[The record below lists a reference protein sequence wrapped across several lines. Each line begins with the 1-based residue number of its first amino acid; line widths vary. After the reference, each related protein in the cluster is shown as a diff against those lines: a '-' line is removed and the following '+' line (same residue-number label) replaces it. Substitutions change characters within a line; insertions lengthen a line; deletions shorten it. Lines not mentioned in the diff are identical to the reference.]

1 MQMDAFELLKKDHKK
16 VSQLFKEIEAASGQ
30 TKKEIFARL
39 KTELDVHANVE
50 ERIFYPALE
59 NKEEARDI
67 TLEAYEE
74 HKVVKDLL
82 GELGNSNAP
91 EDEWD
96 AKLTVLK
103 ENVEHHVEEEEGELF
118 SKARQVLSK
127 QEIEELGVEM
137 EAEKASQLGGPARS
151 KTNTRSENSRSTA
164 ATKRAAAAK
173 PRRGVSKESKTQSP
187 GVLARLANLVGLGST
202 SDKRGEQGGV
212 KSRSAAKASKGT
224 KSPASK
230 KVGKKSKAATGAGKK
245 SSKSSKKATKKTATK
260 STKSSRPRS
269 ATGKRGATK
278 KPAARGGA
286 AKKSPGRTRNKRG
299 RSR

>member
-1 MQMDAFELLKKDHKK
+1 MDAFELLKKDHKK

-30 TKKEIFARL
+30 TKKQIFARL

-82 GELGNSNAP
+82 GELESSNAP

-118 SKARQVLSK
+118 SKARQALSK

-137 EAEKASQLGGPARS
+137 EAEKASQLGVPARS

-164 ATKRAAAAK
+164 ATK
-173 PRRGVSKESKTQSP
+173 PRRVVSKESKTQSP
-187 GVLARLANLVGLGST
+187 GVLARLANLVGLGS
-202 SDKRGEQGGV
+202 RNE
-212 KSRSAAKASKGT
+212 KSGAKPRSAAKGT
-224 KSPASK
+224 KPAASK
-230 KVGKKSKAATGAGKK
+230 KSGKKSKAANGAGKK
-245 SSKSSKKATKKTATK
+245 QSSKSNKSSKKATKKTATK
-260 STKSSRPRS
+260 STKSSPSRA

-278 KPAARGGA
+278 KPAVRGGA
-286 AKKSPGRTRNKRG
+286 AKKSQGRTNSKRG

>member
-1 MQMDAFELLKKDHKK
+1 MDAFELLKKDHKK

-30 TKKEIFARL
+30 TKKQIFARL
-39 KTELDVHANVE
+39 KTELDVHANIE

-82 GELGNSNAP
+82 GELESSNAP

-118 SKARQVLSK
+118 SKARQALSK

-137 EAEKASQLGGPARS
+137 EAEKASQPGGPARS
-151 KTNTRSENSRSTA
+151 KTNTRSENSRSTP
-164 ATKRAAAAK
+164 ATE

-187 GVLARLANLVGLGST
+187 GVLARLAKLVGLGSA
-202 SDKRGEQGGV
+202 SEKGGV
-212 KSRSAAKASKGT
+212 KRGSAAKASKGT
-224 KSPASK
+224 KSAASK
-230 KVGKKSKAATGAGKK
+230 KAGKKSKAATGASKK

-260 STKSSRPRS
+260 STKSSPRRS

-278 KPAARGGA
+278 KPATRGGA
-286 AKKSPGRTRNKRG
+286 AKKSQGRTSSKRG
-299 RSR
+299 RSK

>member
-1 MQMDAFELLKKDHKK
+1 MDAFELLKKDHKK

-59 NKEEARDI
+59 NKDEARDI

-82 GELGNSNAP
+82 GELESSNAP

-118 SKARQVLSK
+118 SKARQALSK
-127 QEIEELGVEM
+127 QEIEKLGVEM

-151 KTNTRSENSRSTA
+151 KTNTRSENSRVTA
-164 ATKRAAAAK
+164 ATK
-173 PRRGVSKESKTQSP
+173 PRRGVSKESKGQSP
-187 GVLARLANLVGLGST
+187 GVLARLANLVGLGSA
-202 SDKRGEQGGV
+202 SEKGGV
-212 KSRSAAKASKGT
+212 KRGSAAKASKGT
-224 KSPASK
+224 KSAASK
-230 KVGKKSKAATGAGKK
+230 KAGKKSKAATGATKK
-245 SSKSSKKATKKTATK
+245 SNKSSKKTTKKTATK
-260 STKSSRPRS
+260 STKSLPSRA
-269 ATGKRGATK
+269 ATRKRGATK
-278 KPAARGGA
+278 KPATRGGA
-286 AKKSPGRTRNKRG
+286 AKKPPGRTSSKRG

>member
-1 MQMDAFELLKKDHKK
+1 MDAFELLKKDHKK
-16 VSQLFKEIEAASGQ
+16 VSQLFKEIETASGQ

-82 GELGNSNAP
+82 SELESSNAP

-118 SKARQVLSK
+118 SKARQALSK

-137 EAEKASQLGGPARS
+137 EAEKASQLSGPARS

-164 ATKRAAAAK
+164 ATK

-187 GVLARLANLVGLGST
+187 GVLARLANLVGLGS
-202 SDKRGEQGGV
+202 SSEKGGAKR
-212 KSRSAAKASKGT
+212 RSAAKGTKPAATKKAGKESKG
-224 KSPASK
+224 AS
-230 KVGKKSKAATGAGKK
+230 GAGKK
-245 SSKSSKKATKKTATK
+245 QSSKSNKSSKKPTKKTATK
-260 STKSSRPRS
+260 STKSLPS
-269 ATGKRGATK
+269 RGATK
-278 KPAARGGA
+278 KRRATKKTAARGGA
-286 AKKSPGRTRNKRG
+286 AKKSPGRT
-299 RSR
+299 SS

>member
-1 MQMDAFELLKKDHKK
+1 MDAFELLKKDHKK
-16 VSQLFKEIEAASGQ
+16 VSQLFKEIEEASGQ
-30 TKKEIFARL
+30 RKKEIFARL
-39 KTELDVHANVE
+39 KTELDVHAKVE

-59 NKEEARDI
+59 NKDEARDI

-82 GELGNSNAP
+82 GELDSSNAP

-118 SKARQVLSK
+118 SKARQALSK

-151 KTNTRSENSRSTA
+151 ETNTRTENSRGTA
-164 ATKRAAAAK
+164 ATK
-173 PRRGVSKESKTQSP
+173 PRREVSKESKTQSA

-202 SDKRGEQGGV
+202 SEKDGV
-212 KSRSAAKASKGT
+212 KGGRAAKPSKGT
-224 KSPASK
+224 KSAASK
-230 KVGKKSKAATGAGKK
+230 KAGKKSKAATSAGKK
-245 SSKSSKKATKKTATK
+245 QSSKTSKKATKKSATK
-260 STKSSRPRS
+260 STKSSPS
-269 ATGKRGATK
+269 RGATK
-278 KPAARGGA
+278 KRGA
-286 AKKSPGRTRNKRG
+286 AKKTTTRGGGAKKSQGRTARKSG

>member
-1 MQMDAFELLKKDHKK
+1 MDAFELLKKDHKN

-39 KTELDVHANVE
+39 KSELDVHANVE

-59 NKEEARDI
+59 NKDEARDI

-82 GELGNSNAP
+82 GELESSNAP

-118 SKARQVLSK
+118 SKARQALSK

-164 ATKRAAAAK
+164 ATK

-187 GVLARLANLVGLGST
+187 GVLARLANLVGLGSA
-202 SDKRGEQGGV
+202 SDKRGV
-212 KSRSAAKASKGT
+212 KRRSAGKASKAT
-224 KSPASK
+224 KSAASK
-230 KVGKKSKAATGAGKK
+230 KAGKKSKAATGASKK

-260 STKSSRPRS
+260 STKSLPSS
-269 ATGKRGATK
+269 AATGKRGATK

-286 AKKSPGRTRNKRG
+286 AKKSPGRTSNKRG

>member
-1 MQMDAFELLKKDHKK
+1 MDAFELLKKDHKK
-16 VSQLFKEIEAASGQ
+16 VSQLFKEIEAASGP
-30 TKKEIFARL
+30 TKKQIFARL

-50 ERIFYPALE
+50 ERFFYPALE
-59 NKEEARDI
+59 NKDEARDI

-82 GELGNSNAP
+82 GELESSNAP

-118 SKARQVLSK
+118 SKARQALSK

-137 EAEKASQLGGPARS
+137 EAEKASQLGGPSGS

-164 ATKRAAAAK
+164 ATKS
-173 PRRGVSKESKTQSP
+173 RRGVSKEPKTQSP
-187 GVLARLANLVGLGST
+187 GVLARLANLVGLGSA
-202 SDKRGEQGGV
+202 SDKRGEKGGV
-212 KSRSAAKASKGT
+212 KRRSAAKGT
-224 KSPASK
+224 KPAASK
-230 KVGKKSKAATGAGKK
+230 KAGKKSKAATGAGKKQGRK

-260 STKSSRPRS
+260 STKASPSRAAIR
-269 ATGKRGATK
+269 KRGATK
-278 KPAARGGA
+278 KPGVRGGTT
-286 AKKSPGRTRNKRG
+286 KKSQGRTSSKRG

>member
-1 MQMDAFELLKKDHKK
+1 MDAFELLKKDHKK

-30 TKKEIFARL
+30 TKKQIFARL
-39 KTELDVHANVE
+39 KTALDVHANVE

-82 GELGNSNAP
+82 GELESSNAP

-118 SKARQVLSK
+118 SKARQALSK

-137 EAEKASQLGGPARS
+137 EAEKASQLGGPAGS

-164 ATKRAAAAK
+164 ATK

-187 GVLARLANLVGLGST
+187 GVLARLANLVGLGSARE
-202 SDKRGEQGGV
+202 KGGV
-212 KSRSAAKASKGT
+212 KRRSAAKGPQPA
-224 KSPASK
+224 ASK
-230 KVGKKSKAATGAGKK
+230 KAGKKSKAAGASKK
-245 SSKSSKKATKKTATK
+245 QGTKTSTKATKKTATK
-260 STKSSRPRS
+260 ATKSLPSRGG
-269 ATGKRGATK
+269 AKRGAAK
-278 KPAARGGA
+278 KPAARGGT
-286 AKKSPGRTRNKRG
+286 AKKSLRRTSSKRG

>member
-1 MQMDAFELLKKDHKK
+1 MDAFELLKKDHKK

-30 TKKEIFARL
+30 TKKEIFGRL
-39 KTELDVHANVE
+39 KIELDVHAKVE

-59 NKEEARDI
+59 NKDEARDI

-82 GELGNSNAP
+82 GELETSNAP

-118 SKARQVLSK
+118 SKARQALSK

-164 ATKRAAAAK
+164 APK

-187 GVLARLANLVGLGST
+187 GVLARLANLVGLGAASEKG
-202 SDKRGEQGGV
+202 SEKGGV
-212 KSRSAAKASKGT
+212 KRRSAAKGT
-224 KSPASK
+224 KPAASK
-230 KVGKKSKAATGAGKK
+230 KAGKKSKAAGASKK
-245 SSKSSKKATKKTATK
+245 ESSKTSKKATKKNANK
-260 STKSSRPRS
+260 STKSSPS
-269 ATGKRGATK
+269 RGATRK
-278 KPAARGGA
+278 RGA
-286 AKKSPGRTRNKRG
+286 AKKTTTRGGGAKKSQGRTARKSE

>member
-1 MQMDAFELLKKDHKK
+1 MDAFELLKKDHKK

-30 TKKEIFARL
+30 TKKQIFSRL
-39 KTELDVHANVE
+39 KSELDVHAQVE

-82 GELGNSNAP
+82 GELASGNAP

-118 SKARQVLSK
+118 SKARQALSR
-127 QEIEELGVEM
+127 QEIEQLGVEM
-137 EAEKASQLGGPARS
+137 EAEKASQPGNAAPAKSSTRAGSEAGS
-151 KTNTRSENSRSTA
+151 KARNKARNKVGRT
-164 ATKRAAAAK
+164 ATK
-173 PRRGVSKESKTQSP
+173 ESNGSESP
-187 GVLARLANLVGLGST
+187 GVLKRLANLVGLG
-202 SDKRGEQGGV
+202 GGS
-212 KSRSAAKASKGT
+212 KSR
-224 KSPASK
+224 KSPAKRRRPSTPA
-230 KVGKKSKAATGAGKK
+230 KAAKSAAGKK
-245 SSKSSKKATKKTATK
+245 AAKKTNAAKGASQTQSSKTSKKATKKSATK
-260 STKSSRPRS
+260 STKGSRS
-269 ATGKRGATK
+269 RGATK
-278 KPAARGGA
+278 KSAARGGPKKA
-286 AKKSPGRTRNKRG
+286 QGRTAKKRN

>member
-1 MQMDAFELLKKDHKK
+1 MDAFELLKKDHKK

-30 TKKEIFARL
+30 TKKEIFVRL

-59 NKEEARDI
+59 NKDEARDI

-82 GELGNSNAP
+82 SELESSNAP

-118 SKARQVLSK
+118 SKARQALSK

-164 ATKRAAAAK
+164 ATKT
-173 PRRGVSKESKTQSP
+173 RRGVSKEPKTQSP
-187 GVLARLANLVGLGST
+187 GVLARLANLVGLGSA
-202 SDKRGEQGGV
+202 SDKRGENGGV
-212 KSRSAAKASKGT
+212 KGRSAAKTTKGA
-224 KSPASK
+224 KPAASK
-230 KVGKKSKAATGAGKK
+230 KARKKSNAAGVGKKQSRK
-245 SSKSSKKATKKTATK
+245 SSKSSKKATKQTATK
-260 STKSSRPRS
+260 STKPSPSRA
-269 ATGKRGATK
+269 ATRKRGATK
-278 KPAARGGA
+278 KPGTRGGA
-286 AKKSPGRTRNKRG
+286 AKKSPGRTSSKRG